1 MWTTNARPQDLEDGD
16 AITVDSTSYALLA
29 AVELG
34 KSEWADKIACWL
46 TTQENYLGGF
56 KSTQVNHYI

>member
-1 MWTTNARPQDLEDGD
+1 M
-16 AITVDSTSYALLA
+16 TVDSTSYALLA

-34 KSEWADKIACWL
+34 KKMWAAKTACWL

-56 KSTQVNHYI
+56 KSSKVIWIELI